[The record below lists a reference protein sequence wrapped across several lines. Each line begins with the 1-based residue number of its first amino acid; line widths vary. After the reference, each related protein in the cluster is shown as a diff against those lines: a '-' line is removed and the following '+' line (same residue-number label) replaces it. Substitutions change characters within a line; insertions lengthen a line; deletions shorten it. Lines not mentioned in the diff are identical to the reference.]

1 VLRVD
6 IKRTAFTNSEMAR
19 ILVIDDEEEVRL
31 VLQKVLTD
39 AGHDVVSAS
48 DGADGLKQF
57 RAAPADLVITD
68 LYMPDQE
75 GIETMRQL
83 RLEGPDVSIIVISGH
98 PEAGAVMAVARWLGA
113 AATLTKPFSPEEL
126 LSAISTAL

>member
-1 VLRVD
+1 
-6 IKRTAFTNSEMAR
+6 MAR
-19 ILVIDDEEEVRL
+19 ILVIDDEQEVRL

-57 RAAPADLVITD
+57 RASPADLVITD
-68 LYMPDQE
+68 LYMPNQE

-83 RLEGPDVSIIVISGH
+83 RMEGPDVPIIVISGH
-98 PEAGAVMAVARWLGA
+98 PDAGAVLAVARWLGA
-113 AATLTKPFSPEEL
+113 AATLTKPFSSEDL
-126 LSAISTAL
+126 LSAVVTAL